1 MKSRHFSRIAIKV
14 ALGGV
19 IFFLWA
25 RAYQHLFFEGP
36 YRAFFVDQSLFGGV
50 QNLISDLS
58 WLEFVTD
65 PRTDRAILFYTRSM
79 GGLWLLTPLLFL
91 GYRKVSS
98 PVLWVS
104 ASVSS
109 LGFMFYGAS
118 DYLDKGY
125 QLAQWLEYAA
135 QIVMPVWVVFLLQ
148 KGPSGS
154 LLFVGKV
161 AIALTFLGHGLY
173 AMGFF
178 PVPGHFIYMT
188 TDILSLSDDGARQF
202 LLIAGVLDL
211 VAVVALFFP
220 KVDHWALAYCV
231 LWGFF
236 TALARPV
243 AYIEPGPVFWISVHQ
258 SVYEF
263 FVRIPHFI
271 LPLCTLWLAL
281 GQTRMSRKT
290 VQTA

>member
-1 MKSRHFSRIAIKV
+1 MNNIRIGKAAIQL
-14 ALGGV
+14 ALGGAV
-19 IFFLWA
+19 LFLWA

-36 YRAFFVDQSLFGGV
+36 YRAFFLDQPLFGEI
-50 QNLISDLS
+50 QKLISDLS
-58 WLEFVTD
+58 WLEFVND
-65 PRTDRAILFYTRSM
+65 PQTDRAILFYTRSM
-79 GGLWLLTPLLFL
+79 ACVWLLTGLLVL
-91 GYRKVSS
+91 GYRKV
-98 PVLWVS
+98 PGQVLWVL
-104 ASVSS
+104 AILSS
-109 LGFMFYGAS
+109 LGLMFYGAS

-125 QLAQWLEYAA
+125 QLAQWLEYAS
-135 QIVMPVWVVFLLQ
+135 QVVMPVWVLFLLQ
-148 KGPSGS
+148 KGPSS
-154 LLFVGKV
+154 TFLFVAKV

-173 AMGFF
+173 AIGFF
-178 PVPGHFIYMT
+178 PLPGHFIYMT
-188 TDILSLSDDGARQF
+188 TDILRLSDDGARQL

-220 KVDHWALAYCV
+220 KVDRWALAYCA

-271 LPLCTLWLAL
+271 LPLCTLWLGMGRRGDA
-281 GQTRMSRKT
+281 
-290 VQTA
+290 